1 MSRLLYEYYG
11 IRSERGGRV
20 AVKQWIL
27 LGIALFLT
35 VDSILRAFRTTLNLG
50 SFLMYCIT
58 GAVWVYALFFRQ
70 IDAFCAHGIGRAL
83 KYVFF
88 AGCLF
93 VVGMIAFLASAGVRS
108 AADGQ
113 ERAVIVLGASVRGS
127 RVSAVLAQRLDA
139 ALRYYEKNPDVL
151 IVVSGGQGPDE
162 DIPEA
167 QAMADYLTER
177 GVPADQ
183 ILEESQSE
191 STQENFAFSRRL
203 LEENGVS
210 PDEPVAYVT
219 NDFHI
224 YRAGHYASLA
234 GFSDARA
241 LSAPTSIGVWL
252 QCYLREICGVLY
264 LWAFV

>member
-1 MSRLLYEYYG
+1 M
-11 IRSERGGRV
+11 
-20 AVKQWIL
+20 KQWIL
-27 LGIALFLT
+27 LGIALVLT
-35 VDSILRAFRTTLNLG
+35 ADSISRVFRTTLNLG

-58 GAVWVYALFFRQ
+58 AAVWIYALFFRQ
-70 IDAFCAHGIGRAL
+70 IDAFCAHGVGRAL
-83 KYVFF
+83 KFVFF

-93 VVGMIAFLASAGVRS
+93 VAGMIVFLASAGMRS
-108 AADGQ
+108 AANGQ

-139 ALRYYEKNPDVL
+139 ALDYYRENPDVL

-162 DIPEA
+162 DMPEA
-167 QAMADYLTER
+167 RAMADYLTQR
-177 GVPADQ
+177 GVPEEQ
-183 ILEESQSE
+183 IIEESRSS
-191 STQENFAFSRRL
+191 STQENFEFSRQL

-210 PDEPVAYVT
+210 AGEPVVYVT
-219 NDFHI
+219 NDFHV
-224 YRAGHYASLA
+224 YRAGHYAALA

-264 LWAFV
+264 LWVFV